1 MISEAVI
8 AAICG
13 GIGAIITALGVFIV
27 NIVKAKKGKT
37 EDRELEY
44 THMEKMVSLMGGVSK
59 DFQTFKDEVRISFD
73 GLSTQLTN
81 FRTEQIEYNR
91 TMIRH
96 DIVQTYETYRSV
108 KKIPE
113 QVYQSTL
120 NLYDIYKEMG
130 GNGYVREL
138 VEEMKCWE
146 KN

>member
-13 GIGAIITALGVFIV
+13 GIGAIITALGVLIV
-27 NIVKAKKGKT
+27 NIVKAKKEKT
-37 EDRELEY
+37 GDRELEY
-44 THMEKMVSLMGGVSK
+44 THMEKMVSLMSGVSK
-59 DFQTFKDEVRISFD
+59 DFQTFKDEVKLSFD

-81 FRTEQIEYNR
+81 FRTEQTEYNR

-96 DIVQTYETYRSV
+96 DIVQTYETYKGV
-108 KKIPE
+108 KKMPE

-130 GNGYVREL
+130 GNGYIREL
-138 VEEMKCWE
+138 VEEMKYWE